1 MNQMAMGNK
10 HFYKYI
16 TVSEEDKKLGI
27 YLLGAGH
34 TEVGKKVEYPLTNH
48 PVHHYF
54 HWSQGR
60 RMSEYQ
66 ILFITK
72 GKGVF
77 ESELTGKQEVKAGDL
92 FFLFPNVW
100 HRFSPDK
107 STGWN
112 EYWIEFNGELIDYFR
127 KENYLDA
134 TRPVVHV
141 GLDGEIMDNFLKL
154 ISMLKEEELNL
165 QYSASGIL
173 FQILMQIF
181 SYKKFNSIDK
191 TGIERQ
197 IKQAK
202 LIILE
207 EIDKLISPETIA
219 LNIDMGYSLFRREF
233 KRYTG
238 FSPVQYQIQLRIQK
252 SKNLLSTT
260 NLPVKEIAH
269 QLGFDSNNYFSRI
282 FKQKAGVT
290 PVEFRLRNKR

>member
-1 MNQMAMGNK
+1 MNTIHKYQ
-10 HFYKYI
+10 YI
-16 TVSEEDKKLGI
+16 TVSEADKKLGI
-27 YLLGAGH
+27 YILGCGH
-34 TEVGKKVEYPLTNH
+34 TEVGRETEYPLTDH

-60 RMSEYQ
+60 RLSEYQ
-66 ILFITK
+66 ILYITN
-72 GKGVF
+72 GKGSF
-77 ESELTGKQEVKAGDL
+77 ESELTEQQSVNAGDL
-92 FFLFPNVW
+92 FILFPDIW

-107 STGWN
+107 NTGWN

-127 KENYLDA
+127 RENFLDSKQ
-134 TRPVVHV
+134 PVVSV
-141 GLDGEIMDNFLKL
+141 GLEGEVMDNFLRVIRL
-154 ISMLKEEELNL
+154 TKEEELNL

-181 SYKKFNSIDK
+181 SKKKFNSVEK
-191 TGIERQ
+191 TEIEGK

-207 EIDKLISPETIA
+207 GLDKPAIPKMIA
-219 LNIDMGYSLFRREF
+219 EKTGIGYSLFRKEF

-269 QLGFDSNNYFSRI
+269 QLGFESNNYFSRI
-282 FKQKAGVT
+282 FRQKTGMT
-290 PVEFRLRNKR
+290 PSDFRLRNLR